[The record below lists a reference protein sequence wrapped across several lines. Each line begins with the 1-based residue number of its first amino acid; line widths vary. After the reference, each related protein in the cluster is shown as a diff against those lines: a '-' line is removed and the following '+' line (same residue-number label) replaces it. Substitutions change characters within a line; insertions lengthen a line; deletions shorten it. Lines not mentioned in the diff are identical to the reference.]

1 MPRFNLLYKNTI
13 LHEKSNIFSFI
24 FLLPNKVYS
33 IKCMDLSEYLY
44 ILGLALVPFILYIG
58 YSTKPR
64 NGFYYLSFVIILALT
79 LPSIIT
85 NGITLDLGIVSYL
98 LISINA
104 SILALML
111 IGHWFLVD
119 PTINRT
125 GMKQVA
131 KFGIASS
138 ALAMLNELISITNS
152 TSLLSPLLDY
162 VVAGLFLA
170 TCLLVSGANFSLNE
184 RGYSGVMAATGLSY
198 LSFLTSIG
206 AVGTL
211 LLVS

>member
-1 MPRFNLLYKNTI
+1 MKTKKYRVVWFLDNLLKI
-13 LHEKSNIFSFI
+13 SPCFEG
-24 FLLPNKVYS
+24 LL
-33 IKCMDLSEYLY
+33 
-44 ILGLALVPFILYIG
+44 
-58 YSTKPR
+58 R
-64 NGFYYLSFVIILALT
+64 N
-79 LPSIIT
+79 
-85 NGITLDLGIVSYL
+85 
-98 LISINA
+98 
-104 SILALML
+104 
-111 IGHWFLVD
+111 WFLVD
-119 PTINRT
+119 PTINRV

-162 VVAGLFLA
+162 VVGGLFLA

>member
-1 MPRFNLLYKNTI
+1 
-13 LHEKSNIFSFI
+13 
-24 FLLPNKVYS
+24 
-33 IKCMDLSEYLY
+33 
-44 ILGLALVPFILYIG
+44 
-58 YSTKPR
+58 
-64 NGFYYLSFVIILALT
+64 
-79 LPSIIT
+79 
-85 NGITLDLGIVSYL
+85 
-98 LISINA
+98 
-104 SILALML
+104 ML

-162 VVAGLFLA
+162 VVAGLFFA